1 MPNPVVHWE
10 IYGKDGPKLHEF
22 YAKLFDWHVDTDN
35 PFDYGFVDTHAEG
48 GINGG
53 IAQAEDGSPSTIV
66 YIQVNDLQSY
76 LDKAEQLGGKIVLP
90 ITEIP
95 NVVTL
100 ARFSDPNGNIVG
112 LVKE

>member
-1 MPNPVVHWE
+1 M
-10 IYGKDGPKLHEF
+10 
-22 YAKLFDWHVDTDN
+22 
-35 PFDYGFVDTHAEG
+35 DTHAEG

-53 IAQAEDGSPSTIV
+53 IAQAEDGSPRTIV
-66 YIQVNDLQSY
+66 YIQVNDLQAY
-76 LDKAEQLGGKIVLP
+76 LDKAEQLGGKIEMP
-90 ITEIP
+90 ITKIP